1 MPSPILTTDRYNL
14 VLSGGYRAREYIV
27 VCSTDIVFQAL
38 ISATPAASV
47 FAQVSFDTVTVG
59 AYTDIA
65 VGQVVL
71 ISHDTNI
78 RHATRY
84 RVRKAPTSS
93 VLYINETS
101 DAILDGDTVWVINS
115 YDVTEKR
122 RKGPNI
128 DWDKPPAPIAPMI
141 KSADADVPLDAA
153 YVKLTSDATATFD
166 LSVVMQCLTKDATEG
181 TYQWT
186 IPGATYL
193 VGDATE
199 PTIQI
204 EVNTPY
210 NEWARLDYEDSNGTP
225 NYWVFTITA
234 GDPYNPAHT
243 FFRLCHEPVDPDAD
257 WQTGYNASVN
267 YWDGITDLLDL
278 TRIVV
283 VVDEMY
289 NDGAPDW
296 SNIKFVGYFTEDAST
311 IQGDETFGQ
320 LKDATINLSGFLSLA
335 GTLEFSPIAV
345 RHATSPATWDQIDT
359 PTPARIAALVL
370 MEYST
375 LLTVAPCDFGVID
388 DTYFTGDFDVAPTSL
403 MDAAQATFDEI
414 TSLLTQNAGGGLVL
428 ERNANF
434 LSADDRNDLPDVTP
448 VAITLGEGMRF
459 TLKHVHK
466 RQVGSVTVG
475 YAVFN
480 TTTETRYFLTA
491 SAPANGAGE
500 GQEHR
505 EIQSQLLAANSVTD
519 DAKTEAAERAGNW
532 LEWLNPADTL
542 TIDLD
547 DGFGFISPSAAQ
559 WYTFD
564 IPASD
569 WIRGLGIDDTTRW
582 LCMSISSRLNPDGT
596 RTAQGVF
603 RRETIGGRAKIDVS
617 VVPSVTQTELPIL
630 PVRAVM
636 GAFPPAPS
644 INYNSTEPTNKQK
657 RKPFDGWMGA
667 PIKQSEAGLAAQ
679 NQPEPGTANM
689 SPPIRF
695 NNPSN
700 VTSTWITTLG
710 EAYTI
715 KLGGSGKLA
724 ENAWDFTHDFLAG
737 MNGWTTYNNG
747 FGNQSVYTAAGWEH
761 GVAGAQARITITTDF
776 SLYTTPLAVSSVRVN
791 RSLPVTNGNTNQQNM
806 YFPTY
811 PGPSTFGG
819 LEGTASSALTNAVY
833 YPSSPI
839 SSLAFDLLSDFLT
852 NGVAV
857 PGAIESIVYRGSGTN
872 PFTGAPGTLEEFGD
886 AFYVWNQD
894 DDGNPINIQLNP
906 YGGLLLD
913 NAAITVPPP
922 FSPNHEYEIPFT
934 GTGSVL
940 LARFEDADHSDNQN
954 VILYLNIKGPGVGS

>member
-122 RKGPNI
+122 RKGPNV

-153 YVKLTSDATATFD
+153 YVALTSEATATFD

-283 VVDEMY
+283 VADEMY

-388 DTYFTGDFDVAPTSL
+388 NTYFTGDFDVAPTSL

-569 WIRGLGIDDTTRW
+569 EIRGLGIDDTTRW

-617 VVPSVTQTELPIL
+617 VVPSVTQTELPIV

-636 GAFPPAPS
+636 GARPPAPS
-644 INYNSTEPTNKQK
+644 INYNTAEPTNKQK

-667 PIKQSEAGLAAQ
+667 PIKQSEAGQAAQ

-695 NNPSN
+695 NNENN
-700 VTSTWITTLG
+700 VESTWTTTLG
-710 EAYTI
+710 ESYTI
-715 KLGGSGKLA
+715 KLSGSAQIATSAGTFDFAVSAQGFDGLYGGGGMYGVYDTGVGWGRGTFNSRIAISKVVTGTVT
-724 ENAWDFTHDFLAG
+724 EVSMTFNSSFTGEVNIIDATG
-737 MNGWTTYNNG
+737 STG
-747 FGNQSVYTAAGWEH
+747 FGTAYSRTGTTWTVSGLSETSGIGVNIYDPAAGNSVPAPLRLISMTVTGIGNE
-761 GVAGAQARITITTDF
+761 
-776 SLYTTPLAVSSVRVN
+776 LY
-791 RSLPVTNGNTNQQNM
+791 
-806 YFPTY
+806 
-811 PGPSTFGG
+811 
-819 LEGTASSALTNAVY
+819 
-833 YPSSPI
+833 
-839 SSLAFDLLSDFLT
+839 
-852 NGVAV
+852 
-857 PGAIESIVYRGSGTN
+857 
-872 PFTGAPGTLEEFGD
+872 GD
-886 AFYVWNQD
+886 AFYIWNLD
-894 DDGNPINIQLNP
+894 EDNNPINVQLNP
-906 YGGLLLD
+906 FNGLYLD
-913 NAAITVPPP
+913 NSAITVPPP

-934 GTGSVL
+934 GTGSTL
-940 LARFEDADHSDNQN
+940 FARFEDSDHIDNQN